1 MNLDDLKERVLR
13 GLYDDVHHPDSRALS
28 EARKALE
35 ELVEECVTMRR
46 WAEEAAAA
54 ENANALDAQKE
65 RAAVVAWLRAEARM
79 PGASPDEKRL
89 LNSITRDIERG
100 EHRREGEV

>member
-1 MNLDDLKERVLR
+1 MNLDELKERVLR

-28 EARKALE
+28 DALE
-35 ELVEECVTMRR
+35 ALEALVEECVTMRR

-65 RAAVVAWLRAEARM
+65 RAAVVAYLRVCDGESYDFA
-79 PGASPDEKRL
+79 D
-89 LNSITRDIERG
+89 DIEIG
-100 EHRREGEV
+100 EHLKERP

>member
-28 EARKALE
+28 DARKALE
-35 ELVEECVTMRR
+35 ELVEECDTMRR

-65 RAAVVAWLRAEARM
+65 RAATLAWLRVARDTSATAY
-79 PGASPDEKRL
+79 ASEELDYA
-89 LNSITRDIERG
+89 IAIIENG
-100 EHRREGEV
+100 KHHPEVQA

>member
-28 EARKALE
+28 DARKALE
-35 ELVEECVTMRR
+35 ELVEECDTMRR

-65 RAAVVAWLRAEARM
+65 RAAVVAWLRKTDGPPVSNADCEDAF
-79 PGASPDEKRL
+79 AYAID
-89 LNSITRDIERG
+89 IIERG
-100 EHRREGEV
+100 EHRREEDK